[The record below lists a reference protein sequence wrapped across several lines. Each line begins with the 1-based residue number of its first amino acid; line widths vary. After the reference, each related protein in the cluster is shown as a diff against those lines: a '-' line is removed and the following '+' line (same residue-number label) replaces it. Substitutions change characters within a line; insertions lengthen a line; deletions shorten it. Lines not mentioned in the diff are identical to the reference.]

1 MEHPGQIKAR
11 RALPLELSNS
21 WPLYEQPQQFELGQ
35 ILNSVAIDMVA
46 PSAVG
51 DLSVQHAGCWEC
63 DLADQSLVWSGG
75 VYDIF
80 GLPRGARVTRAEAV
94 GFYAE
99 PSRAAM
105 ERLRA
110 HAIRHNRGF
119 TIDVQIRAAVGEP
132 RWVRLIGAP
141 VWEGGEP
148 VRLHGLKLVI

>member
-75 VYDIF
+75 IYDIF

-105 ERLRA
+105 ERGRENPLNP
-110 HAIRHNRGF
+110 HAFFGLDRRGIRTESGE
-119 TIDVQIRAAVGEP
+119 TVEIDLVQGEKGPAAENVARVG
-132 RWVRLIGAP
+132 A
-141 VWEGGEP
+141 
-148 VRLHGLKLVI
+148 